1 MKLSLKAYRIN
12 ANLTTKEVAEIIG
25 VTDKTIQKWERD
37 QDAFEKANWGSV
49 IKLAKASRSLNMTP
63 QTLRLFI
70 QQGVFGKAIKGRGS
84 RYIYRVNWREVN
96 EYVSNREQRPSCS
109 SDQAHL

>member
-37 QDAFEKANWGSV
+37 QDAFQC
-49 IKLAKASRSLNMTP
+49 SRIPGN
-63 QTLRLFI
+63 
-70 QQGVFGKAIKGRGS
+70 
-84 RYIYRVNWREVN
+84 
-96 EYVSNREQRPSCS
+96 
-109 SDQAHL
+109 

>member
-25 VTDKTIQKWERD
+25 VSDKTIQKWERD

-49 IKLAKASRSLNMTP
+49 IKLAKVYGVSVNDLTP
-63 QTLRLFI
+63 
-70 QQGVFGKAIKGRGS
+70 
-84 RYIYRVNWREVN
+84 
-96 EYVSNREQRPSCS
+96 
-109 SDQAHL
+109 